1 MRHVR
6 AEFPKNPQQF
16 QLIKHLES
24 ILLFSEREELRTLKK
39 EMESVTVI
47 GDWLLWPLCVQN
59 YAERP

>member
-6 AEFPKNPQQF
+6 AEFHKNPQQF
-16 QLIKHLES
+16 ELIKHLES

-47 GDWLLWPLCVQN
+47 GD
-59 YAERP
+59 